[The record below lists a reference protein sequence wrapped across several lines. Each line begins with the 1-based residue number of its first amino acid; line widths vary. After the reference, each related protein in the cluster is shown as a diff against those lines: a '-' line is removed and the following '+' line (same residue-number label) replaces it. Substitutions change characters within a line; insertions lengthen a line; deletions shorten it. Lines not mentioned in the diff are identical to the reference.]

1 MDRQIEKKSFLRRYA
16 WYIAAA
22 AALAALLVW
31 IVLGTTANTMTVD
44 ASDIT
49 ISDVTRGKFDDYVRL
64 NGQVLPIQVVQIS
77 PEEGG
82 IVREKVVEEGTRVR
96 KGDVILRL
104 SNSNLDLQILNA
116 EAELAE
122 KQNLLRNT
130 QVAMQQDRLNNRT
143 EQATLDT
150 DCDRKRRAYE
160 QNVRLYKERLI
171 SKEVYL
177 QSREDYNLA
186 LRKQSLISQRLK
198 QDSLYRHVQ
207 MAQMEDNLDNMR
219 RNVLLVRDRK
229 NKLEVRSAIDGE
241 LGLLDVEL
249 GQNIAAGQNIGQ
261 INDLS
266 DFKVQAQIDEHY
278 IDRVRPG
285 LSASFSRDGKTY
297 LLRVRKVYPEVRNGT
312 FRTDFVFVG
321 ERPAQMRSGQTF
333 YVELA
338 LGKSQQATLIPRGT
352 FFQTTGGNWIFVLD
366 KSGRKAYR
374 RNISIARQNPQ
385 YYEVTDGLEP
395 GERVITSGY
404 EAFKDSGCRT
414 RKSSATRY
422 RPYATSSRH
431 RCHTTTLQTSV
442 QADTD
447 ITKPIRRPTLRAT

>member
-160 QNVRLYKERLI
+160 QNARLYKERLI

-186 LRKQSLISQRLK
+186 RRKQSLISQRLK

-321 ERPAQMRSGQTF
+321 ERPAQMRSGQTY

-404 EAFKDSGCRT
+404 EAFKDNEVLVI
-414 RKSSATRY
+414 K
-422 RPYATSSRH
+422 
-431 RCHTTTLQTSV
+431 
-442 QADTD
+442 
-447 ITKPIRRPTLRAT
+447 

>member
-31 IVLGTTANTMTVD
+31 IVLGTTASTMTID
-44 ASDIT
+44 ATDIT

-130 QVAMQQDRLNNRT
+130 QVAMLQDRLNNRT

-160 QNVRLYKERLI
+160 QNARLYKERLI

-177 QSREDYNLA
+177 QSREDYKLA
-186 LRKQSLISQRLK
+186 RRKQSLISQRLK

-219 RNVLLVRDRK
+219 KNVLLVRDRK

-321 ERPAQMRSGQTF
+321 ERPAQMRSGQTY

-404 EAFKDSGCRT
+404 EAFKDNEVLVI
-414 RKSSATRY
+414 K
-422 RPYATSSRH
+422 
-431 RCHTTTLQTSV
+431 
-442 QADTD
+442 
-447 ITKPIRRPTLRAT
+447 

>member
-31 IVLGTTANTMTVD
+31 IVLGTTASTMTVD

-160 QNVRLYKERLI
+160 QNARLYKERLI

-186 LRKQSLISQRLK
+186 RRKQSLISQRLK

-219 RNVLLVRDRK
+219 KNVLLVRDRK
-229 NKLEVRSAIDGE
+229 NKLEVCSAIDGE

-249 GQNIAAGQNIGQ
+249 GQNIVAGQNIGQ

-297 LLRVRKVYPEVRNGT
+297 RLRVRKVYPEVRNGT

-321 ERPAQMRSGQTF
+321 ERPAQMRSGQTY

-404 EAFKDSGCRT
+404 EAFKDNEVLVI
-414 RKSSATRY
+414 K
-422 RPYATSSRH
+422 
-431 RCHTTTLQTSV
+431 
-442 QADTD
+442 
-447 ITKPIRRPTLRAT
+447 

>member
-44 ASDIT
+44 TSDIT

-160 QNVRLYKERLI
+160 QNARLYKERLI

-186 LRKQSLISQRLK
+186 RRKQSLISQRLK
-198 QDSLYRHVQ
+198 QDSIYRHVQ

-219 RNVLLVRDRK
+219 KNVLLVRDRK

-404 EAFKDSGCRT
+404 EAFKDNEVLVI
-414 RKSSATRY
+414 K
-422 RPYATSSRH
+422 
-431 RCHTTTLQTSV
+431 
-442 QADTD
+442 
-447 ITKPIRRPTLRAT
+447 

>member
-160 QNVRLYKERLI
+160 QNARLYKERLI

-186 LRKQSLISQRLK
+186 RRKQSLISQRLK
-198 QDSLYRHVQ
+198 QDSIYRHVQ

-219 RNVLLVRDRK
+219 KNVLLVRDRK

-297 LLRVRKVYPEVRNGT
+297 RLRVRKVYPEVRNGT

-404 EAFKDSGCRT
+404 EAFKDNEVLVI
-414 RKSSATRY
+414 K
-422 RPYATSSRH
+422 
-431 RCHTTTLQTSV
+431 
-442 QADTD
+442 
-447 ITKPIRRPTLRAT
+447 

>member
-31 IVLGTTANTMTVD
+31 IVLGTTASTMTID
-44 ASDIT
+44 ATDIT
-49 ISDVTRGKFDDYVRL
+49 VSDVTRGKFDDYVRL

-160 QNVRLYKERLI
+160 QNARLYKERLI

-177 QSREDYNLA
+177 QSREDYKLA
-186 LRKQSLISQRLK
+186 RRKQSLISQRLK
-198 QDSLYRHVQ
+198 QDSIYRHVQ

-219 RNVLLVRDRK
+219 KNVLLVRDRK

-321 ERPAQMRSGQTF
+321 ERPAQMRSGQTY

-404 EAFKDSGCRT
+404 EAFKDNEVLVI
-414 RKSSATRY
+414 K
-422 RPYATSSRH
+422 
-431 RCHTTTLQTSV
+431 
-442 QADTD
+442 
-447 ITKPIRRPTLRAT
+447 

>member
-16 WYIAAA
+16 WYIVAA

-31 IVLGTTANTMTVD
+31 IVLGTTASTMTVD

-160 QNVRLYKERLI
+160 QNARLYKERLI

-177 QSREDYNLA
+177 QSREDYKLA
-186 LRKQSLISQRLK
+186 RRKQSLISQRLK

-219 RNVLLVRDRK
+219 KNVLLVRDRK

-249 GQNIAAGQNIGQ
+249 GQNIVAGQNIGQ

-297 LLRVRKVYPEVRNGT
+297 RLRVRKVYPEVRNGT

-321 ERPAQMRSGQTF
+321 ERPAQMRSGQTY

-404 EAFKDSGCRT
+404 EAFKDNEVLVI
-414 RKSSATRY
+414 K
-422 RPYATSSRH
+422 
-431 RCHTTTLQTSV
+431 
-442 QADTD
+442 
-447 ITKPIRRPTLRAT
+447 

>member
-16 WYIAAA
+16 WYIVAA

-31 IVLGTTANTMTVD
+31 IVLGTTASTMTID

-160 QNVRLYKERLI
+160 QNARLYKERLI

-177 QSREDYNLA
+177 QSREDYKLA
-186 LRKQSLISQRLK
+186 RRKQSLISQRLK

-219 RNVLLVRDRK
+219 KNVLLVRDRK

-285 LSASFSRDGKTY
+285 LSASFSRGGKIY
-297 LLRVRKVYPEVRNGT
+297 RLRVRKVYPEVRNGT

-404 EAFKDSGCRT
+404 EAFKDNEVLVI
-414 RKSSATRY
+414 K
-422 RPYATSSRH
+422 
-431 RCHTTTLQTSV
+431 
-442 QADTD
+442 
-447 ITKPIRRPTLRAT
+447 

>member
-31 IVLGTTANTMTVD
+31 IVLGTTASTTTVD
-44 ASDIT
+44 VSDIT

-160 QNVRLYKERLI
+160 QNARLYKERLI

-219 RNVLLVRDRK
+219 KNVLLVRDRK

-404 EAFKDSGCRT
+404 EAFKDNEVLVI
-414 RKSSATRY
+414 K
-422 RPYATSSRH
+422 
-431 RCHTTTLQTSV
+431 
-442 QADTD
+442 
-447 ITKPIRRPTLRAT
+447 

>member
-31 IVLGTTANTMTVD
+31 IVLGTTASTTTVD
-44 ASDIT
+44 ATDIT

-160 QNVRLYKERLI
+160 QNARLYKERLI

-177 QSREDYNLA
+177 QSREDYKLA
-186 LRKQSLISQRLK
+186 RRKQSLISQRLK
-198 QDSLYRHVQ
+198 QDSIYRHVQ

-219 RNVLLVRDRK
+219 KNVLLVRDRK

-404 EAFKDSGCRT
+404 EAFKDNEVLVI
-414 RKSSATRY
+414 K
-422 RPYATSSRH
+422 
-431 RCHTTTLQTSV
+431 
-442 QADTD
+442 
-447 ITKPIRRPTLRAT
+447 

>member
-31 IVLGTTANTMTVD
+31 IVLGTTASTMTID
-44 ASDIT
+44 ATDIT

-160 QNVRLYKERLI
+160 QNARLYKERLI

-186 LRKQSLISQRLK
+186 RRKQSLISQRLK

-219 RNVLLVRDRK
+219 KNVLLVRDRK

-297 LLRVRKVYPEVRNGT
+297 LLRVRKVYPEVRNGS

-404 EAFKDSGCRT
+404 EAFKDNEVLVI
-414 RKSSATRY
+414 K
-422 RPYATSSRH
+422 
-431 RCHTTTLQTSV
+431 
-442 QADTD
+442 
-447 ITKPIRRPTLRAT
+447 

>member
-31 IVLGTTANTMTVD
+31 IVLGTTASTMTVD
-44 ASDIT
+44 IADIT
-49 ISDVTRGKFDDYVRL
+49 VSDVTRGKFDDYVRL

-82 IVREKVVEEGTRVR
+82 IVREKVVEEGARVR

-160 QNVRLYKERLI
+160 QNARLYKERLI

-198 QDSLYRHVQ
+198 QDSIYRHVQ

-219 RNVLLVRDRK
+219 KNVLLVRDRK

-297 LLRVRKVYPEVRNGT
+297 RLRVRKVYPEVRNGT

-321 ERPAQMRSGQTF
+321 ERPAQMRSGQTY

-404 EAFKDSGCRT
+404 EAFKDNEVLVI
-414 RKSSATRY
+414 K
-422 RPYATSSRH
+422 
-431 RCHTTTLQTSV
+431 
-442 QADTD
+442 
-447 ITKPIRRPTLRAT
+447 

>member
-22 AALAALLVW
+22 ATLAALLVW
-31 IVLGTTANTMTVD
+31 IVLGTTASTTTVD
-44 ASDIT
+44 VSDIT

-160 QNVRLYKERLI
+160 QNARLYKERLI

-198 QDSLYRHVQ
+198 QDSIYRHVQ

-219 RNVLLVRDRK
+219 KNVLLVRDRK

-297 LLRVRKVYPEVRNGT
+297 RLRVRKVYPEVRNGT

-404 EAFKDSGCRT
+404 EAFKDNEVLVI
-414 RKSSATRY
+414 K
-422 RPYATSSRH
+422 
-431 RCHTTTLQTSV
+431 
-442 QADTD
+442 
-447 ITKPIRRPTLRAT
+447 

>member
-160 QNVRLYKERLI
+160 QNARLYKERLI

-177 QSREDYNLA
+177 QSREDYKLA
-186 LRKQSLISQRLK
+186 RRKQSLISQRLK

-219 RNVLLVRDRK
+219 KNVLLVRDRK

-285 LSASFSRDGKTY
+285 LSASFSRGGKTY
-297 LLRVRKVYPEVRNGT
+297 RLRVRKVYPEVRNGT

-321 ERPAQMRSGQTF
+321 ERPVQMRSGQTY

-404 EAFKDSGCRT
+404 EAFKDNEVLVI
-414 RKSSATRY
+414 K
-422 RPYATSSRH
+422 
-431 RCHTTTLQTSV
+431 
-442 QADTD
+442 
-447 ITKPIRRPTLRAT
+447 

>member
-31 IVLGTTANTMTVD
+31 IVLGTTANTTTVD
-44 ASDIT
+44 ATDIT

-160 QNVRLYKERLI
+160 QNARLYKERLI

-186 LRKQSLISQRLK
+186 RRKQSLISQRLK
-198 QDSLYRHVQ
+198 QDSIYRHVQ

-219 RNVLLVRDRK
+219 KNVLLVRDRK

-385 YYEVTDGLEP
+385 YYEVTDGLES

-404 EAFKDSGCRT
+404 EAFKDNEVLVI
-414 RKSSATRY
+414 K
-422 RPYATSSRH
+422 
-431 RCHTTTLQTSV
+431 
-442 QADTD
+442 
-447 ITKPIRRPTLRAT
+447 

>member
-31 IVLGTTANTMTVD
+31 IVLGTTANTTTVD

-82 IVREKVVEEGTRVR
+82 IVREKVVEEGARVR

-160 QNVRLYKERLI
+160 QNARLYKERLI

-177 QSREDYNLA
+177 QSREDYKLA
-186 LRKQSLISQRLK
+186 RRKQSLISQRLK
-198 QDSLYRHVQ
+198 QDSIYRHVQ

-219 RNVLLVRDRK
+219 KNVLLVRDRK

-297 LLRVRKVYPEVRNGT
+297 RLRVRKVYPEVRNGT
-312 FRTDFVFVG
+312 FRTDFVFIG

-404 EAFKDSGCRT
+404 EAFKDNEVLVI
-414 RKSSATRY
+414 K
-422 RPYATSSRH
+422 
-431 RCHTTTLQTSV
+431 
-442 QADTD
+442 
-447 ITKPIRRPTLRAT
+447 

>member
-16 WYIAAA
+16 WYVAAA

-31 IVLGTTANTMTVD
+31 IVLGTTASTMTID
-44 ASDIT
+44 AIDIT

-160 QNVRLYKERLI
+160 QNARLYKERLI

-177 QSREDYNLA
+177 QSREDYKLA
-186 LRKQSLISQRLK
+186 RRKQSLISQRLK

-219 RNVLLVRDRK
+219 KNVLLVRDRK

-285 LSASFSRDGKTY
+285 LSASFSRGGKIY
-297 LLRVRKVYPEVRNGT
+297 RLRVRKVYPEVRNGT

-404 EAFKDSGCRT
+404 EAFKDNEVLVI
-414 RKSSATRY
+414 K
-422 RPYATSSRH
+422 
-431 RCHTTTLQTSV
+431 
-442 QADTD
+442 
-447 ITKPIRRPTLRAT
+447 